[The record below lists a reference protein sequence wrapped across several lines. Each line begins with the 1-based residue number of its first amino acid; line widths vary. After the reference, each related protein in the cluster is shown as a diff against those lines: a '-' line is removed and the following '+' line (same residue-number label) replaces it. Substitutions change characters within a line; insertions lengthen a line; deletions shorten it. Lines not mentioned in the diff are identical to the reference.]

1 MKTRNAAR
9 LLAVPAAA
17 GLITLGLAGPASAH
31 VTVTP
36 ENTAAGLV
44 HRGDDERP
52 ARL

>member
-1 MKTRNAAR
+1 MKMRNAAR

-36 ENTAAGLV
+36 ENTAAGSFTV
-44 HRGDDERP
+44 RDDERA